1 LVVSVLPAPLSP
13 LTNIDWL
20 PCSLIIALK
29 IIVSNKTMMNI
40 RHNTIQMSKED
51 DTHTP
56 VTRICNREEMG
67 AELPKGGAFVLLHH
81 VHIVKMWQPLEGID
95 CNQDVPGVRLPDHL
109 PMSDRQLTKTVLF
122 LTGGAS
128 KMDSPG
134 LLTYI
139 SLSPYRQ
146 ARLCKTPGSCR

>member
-1 LVVSVLPAPLSP
+1 
-13 LTNIDWL
+13 
-20 PCSLIIALK
+20 LIIALK
-29 IIVSNKTMMNI
+29 VIVSNKTMMNI
-40 RHNTIQMSKED
+40 RNSTIQLSECPQTTTAWRRWH
-51 DTHTP
+51 THTP